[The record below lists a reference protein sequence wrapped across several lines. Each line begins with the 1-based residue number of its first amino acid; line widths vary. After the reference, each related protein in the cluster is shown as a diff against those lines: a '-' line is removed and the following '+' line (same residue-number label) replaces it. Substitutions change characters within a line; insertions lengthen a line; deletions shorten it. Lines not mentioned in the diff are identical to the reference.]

1 MTRLHIEGGT
11 PLRGTVHVRGAKNA
25 ALPACIAALLTE
37 EPVVLRS
44 VPQLLDVSTIL
55 YTLSSLGKRVVRN
68 EESVSIA
75 SDGTLF
81 CEANPYSVR
90 QMRASFL
97 VLGPLVARLGRAVV
111 PLPGGCAIGTR
122 PVDLHLMGLRAL
134 GAHIEQQDGVVQV
147 TADRLKGGRVRLP
160 FPSVGA
166 TEQVLMAACLADG
179 RTVIE
184 RASIEPEVLD
194 LVELLRSMG
203 AQVCFQDRTLVVDGV
218 RKLHGADHTLIPDRI
233 EAGTFLLA
241 GLITRGQVTVSPVR
255 AEEMSTFLGV
265 LGRAGARVEVNGEA
279 IMAACASRLCPVD
292 LETSPHPGFP
302 TDLHPQTAACL
313 TIAQGDSTVRETVF
327 ERRFAY
333 AEGLRAMGGD
343 LLESGRTL
351 SIAGVD
357 QLIGARV
364 EAPDIRG
371 GAALVLAG
379 LAARG
384 ETVVGGVEHIDR
396 GHERLVEK
404 LQGVGAHIERRED
417 DSG

>member
-1 MTRLHIEGGT
+1 MTRLHIEGGI
-11 PLRGTVHVRGAKNA
+11 PLRGTIRVRGAKNA

-68 EESVSIA
+68 EEIVSIA
-75 SDGTLF
+75 SDGPLL

-134 GAHIEQQDGVVQV
+134 GAHIEQQDGVVEV
-147 TADRLKGGRVRLP
+147 TADRLTGGRVQLP

-179 RTVIE
+179 QTVIE

-194 LVELLRSMG
+194 LVGLLRAMG
-203 AQVCFQDRTLVVDGV
+203 AQISLQERTLVVDGV
-218 RKLHGADHTLIPDRI
+218 RRLYGAEHTLIPDRI

-241 GLITRGQVTVSPVR
+241 GLITRGQVTVHPAR
-255 AEEMSTFLGV
+255 AEQMVAFLEV
-265 LGRAGARVEVNGEA
+265 LGHVGARVEMNGEA
-279 IMAACASRLCPVD
+279 ITAAWASRLCPVD
-292 LETSPHPGFP
+292 VETSPHPGFP
-302 TDLHPQTAACL
+302 TDLHPQTVACL
-313 TIAQGDSTVRETVF
+313 TIAGGDSSVRETVF

-333 AEGLRAMGGD
+333 AEHLRAMGGQ

-351 SIAGVD
+351 CIEGVD

-364 EAPDIRG
+364 VAPDIRG

-384 ETVVGGVEHIDR
+384 ETVVSGVEHIDR

-417 DSG
+417 DTE